1 MTDEAALLDTIRD
14 RPDDDTPRLV
24 YADFVE
30 ERGGSGDAEFA
41 EFIRV
46 GCELAKTSETKTFNQ
61 LIHQV
66 EWHSRKSSEWG
77 RNARFVLSN
86 PADRIGVML
95 YDDANPEHQT
105 LCSRERELWP
115 AVRGRFEAVVPQ
127 PTIDGVLPVALD
139 ENSPVTT
146 FRRGLPAEV
155 RGPLAVLVGGG
166 RTPGIVAELR
176 RSWPVV
182 RAVAVD
188 KKPLEFD
195 GRFLWHNAE
204 HRLTSSEHDNDTRP
218 PDHLPAELFN
228 RLSGFIPRDAHVTDA
243 VRGWPTE
250 PAAFNALSTAI
261 IAVAD
266 GQIAKGVEHAAR

>member
-1 MTDEAALLDTIRD
+1 MTDEAALLYTIRD
-14 RPDDDTPRLV
+14 MPDDDTPRLV
-24 YADFVE
+24 YADYVE
-30 ERGGSGDAEFA
+30 GRDGPGDTEFA

-46 GCELAKTSETKTFNQ
+46 QIEFARHPHANDILSADYDARDGISDLWQRGFNLQ
-61 LIHQV
+61 
-66 EWHSRKSSEWG
+66 
-77 RNARFVLSN
+77 
-86 PADRIGVML
+86 
-95 YDDANPEHQT
+95 
-105 LCSRERELWP
+105 SRERELWP
-115 AVRGRFEAVVPQ
+115 AVRGRFEGAGYFAVSGFPVQDYHDPATL
-127 PTIDGVLPVALD
+127 PLVLI
-139 ENSPVTT
+139 
-146 FRRGLPAEV
+146 RRGLPAEV
-155 RGPLAVLVGGG
+155 RGPLAAMVGDG

-228 RLSGFIPRDAHVTDA
+228 RLSGFIPRDAPVTDA

-261 IAVAD
+261 IAMAD
-266 GQIAKGVEHAAR
+266 GQIAKGVEHATR